1 MSAFDDI
8 KQQLQSISTREIQDR
23 IDGDIH
29 QEATTINNYFGGS
42 CGRGSRDEYEYIDM
56 SQATEDE
63 KKHFIGDSYSTP
75 VGIHPVGGKIY
86 DFGNDEDLEVGVDIN
101 KKTTPIEEFN
111 NNLELVAEYGTYK
124 NYKKGIT
131 IEERVAKRSFFTR
144 LSTIKKEVEVSNRA
158 KRVLRE
164 KLQEATKPFVNESNI
179 KATEAKNVAYGMKV
193 LNERK
198 LKEANDIARGSQGIL
213 SEIKDLLGDLV
224 NKQPT
229 SQDIADSL
237 VSKIY
242 GNAQPQLSQPQEY
255 DYDVEIL
262 ERVYR

>member
-1 MSAFDDI
+1 MGAFDDI
-8 KQQLQSISTREIQDR
+8 KHQLQSISTREIQDR

-56 SQATEDE
+56 SQTTEE
-63 KKHFIGDSYSTP
+63 ERKYFIGESHAVP
-75 VGIHPVGGKIY
+75 VGIHSVGNKIY
-86 DFGNDEDLEVGVDIN
+86 DFGGESDEDWEIGGVDIN
-101 KKTTPIEEFN
+101 KKTPTVEDFDS
-111 NNLELVAEYGTYK
+111 NLELVAQYGTFK

-131 IEERVAKRSFFTR
+131 IEERVAKKSFFTP
-144 LSTIKKEVEVSNRA
+144 LSTIRKEVEASNRA
-158 KRVLRE
+158 RKVLRE
-164 KLQEATKPFVNESNI
+164 RLREATKPFINDSSI
-179 KATEAKNVAYGMKV
+179 RATEAKNIADGMRIF
-193 LNERK
+193 NERN
-198 LKEANDIARGSQGIL
+198 LEIAKGSQDIL

-242 GNAQPQLSQPQEY
+242 TPQPQLTKQKSLY
-255 DYDVEIL
+255 DFVDVEIL

>member
-1 MSAFDDI
+1 MGAFDDI
-8 KQQLQSISTREIQDR
+8 KHQLQSISTREIQDK

-56 SQATEDE
+56 SQISEDE
-63 KKHFIGDSYSTP
+63 KKHFIGDSCSTP
-75 VGIHPVGGKIY
+75 VGVHQIGSKIY
-86 DFGNDEDLEVGVDIN
+86 DFGNDEDLAIGVDIN
-101 KKTTPIEEFN
+101 KKTTPVEEFD

-131 IEERVAKRSFFTR
+131 IEERVAKRGFFTL
-144 LSTIKKEVEVSNRA
+144 LSTLKKEVEVSNRA
-158 KRVLRE
+158 KRALRK
-164 KLQEATKPFVNESNI
+164 KLQEATKPFINESNI
-179 KATEAKNVAYGMKV
+179 KATEAKNVAYGMRIF
-193 LNERK
+193 NERN
-198 LKEANDIARGSQGIL
+198 LEVAQGSQDIL

-229 SQDIADSL
+229 SQDVADSL

-242 GNAQPQLSQPQEY
+242 GNAPQLSQPQEY

>member
-56 SQATEDE
+56 SQATEEE

-75 VGIHPVGGKIY
+75 VGIHPIGDKII
-86 DFGNDEDLEVGVDIN
+86 DFGNDDDLVIGVDIN

-111 NNLELVAEYGTYK
+111 NNLELVAEYGTFK

-131 IEERVAKRSFFTR
+131 IEERVAKRGFFTR
-144 LSTIKKEVEVSNRA
+144 LSTLKKEVEASNRA
-158 KRVLRE
+158 KKVLRE
-164 KLQEATKPFVNESNI
+164 RLQEATKPFISDSSI
-179 KATEAKNVAYGMKV
+179 RATEAKNIADGMRV

-198 LKEANDIARGSQGIL
+198 LAEANKIARGSQDIL

-224 NKQPT
+224 SRQPT

-242 GNAQPQLSQPQEY
+242 GNTQPQLSQPQEY